1 MSTDPAVRSERRKT
15 LILGASAIAAFVSTE
30 FISGPVLHLQ
40 GLWRF
45 PLWFMIGL
53 VLIVI
58 FVMLFTALGEAVFG
72 PGVTDGFHEV

>member
-1 MSTDPAVRSERRKT
+1 MFTDPAVRSQRLET
-15 LILGASAIAAFVSTE
+15 LILGTSAIAAFISTE
-30 FISGPVLHLQ
+30 LISGPVLHLQ

-58 FVMLFTALGEAVFG
+58 FVMLFTALADAVFG
-72 PGVTDGFHEV
+72 SGVTDGFHEV